1 MLVRVGW
8 RSVHPHLSHSAP
20 PTAIDRPRNPGAVS
34 RGRVSTLVSLLRA
47 SLLVLAGFRREQV
60 YWTGKRWRAMLW
72 ASRWWLSALGGP
84 PGRCARAPRPI
95 AAPPFGA
102 AERGGQRCG
111 ARSAQVAHSRHKLAC
126 ACAAWAGGA
135 SASGAPPSPVIVRQQ
150 LNLAARPHNS
160 PRPRRRS
167 AALCATCALPV
178 ASSEA
183 RRARAFPRTRTAG
196 VASR

>member
-1 MLVRVGW
+1 MVAPRSTPHTCCLKCTRGRLDARDTDMLSACPCW
-8 RSVHPHLSHSAP
+8 LAFCPPSPCHLSHSAP

-60 YWTGKRWRAMLW
+60 WTGKRWRAMLW

-111 ARSAQVAHSRHKLAC
+111 ARSAQVAHSRQS
-126 ACAAWAGGA
+126 W
-135 SASGAPPSPVIVRQQ
+135 PVR
-150 LNLAARPHNS
+150 
-160 PRPRRRS
+160 
-167 AALCATCALPV
+167 ALPGPAEPPLRV
-178 ASSEA
+178 
-183 RRARAFPRTRTAG
+183 RRPPP
-196 VASR
+196 